1 MSAQRPRPYVFETE
15 AQWSSCLFLGADRSS
30 AKSRTGLHPHAPFTR
45 EARHIPSAGAFAP
58 TLSPAGEI
66 LWRDGAGHLLRAQ
79 LNDEMAES
87 LVAPWPL
94 AQARRM
100 VVTHNAIWAAG
111 ADPGTVESF
120 DLHGLQRLRVI
131 TLPGATVIDIAGDER
146 ESLLVLVRRGPDYEI
161 VHIDC
166 GGEPSK
172 LVTLAPGLDPA
183 QLTYLRAHSRILL
196 LDAQG
201 TRLMGL
207 KRGEA
212 DAEWTRHLGAYRTCF
227 IATALASDGR
237 SRAFLAGSDGDSTPF
252 ALVVDADGSLLDCV
266 QLQRPAT
273 GIAGGRGALVVS
285 DAMGIGIH
293 SRDTRAGSSAAA
305 SAQLVTPLLRTPEGE
320 LAGRWL
326 RAEAWA
332 DLPEGTTLEL
342 RYGWNEHVEI
352 DQDIRRMLA
361 DPRLSEARRISALL
375 DTVEHWSPP
384 ISYAGNVVRDAA
396 TRASLAFPL
405 QDARAPELWLHIT
418 LRATPRSALP
428 SLARL
433 HVFYG
438 NSELLEQ
445 LPAIY
450 RRTALNPGDFLGAL
464 VGTLEATTQDIDRR
478 IASLGSLV
486 HPDTAP
492 GPWLDKLAEWLG
504 LPWDNALSADQKV
517 ALIRNAGTLA
527 SQRGTRAGLD
537 TLLASLF
544 PGSPAPFRISDV
556 DVDFGFAALGGGKCR
571 GSSLPAVL
579 AGLPA
584 GTAVLSRRAIL
595 GRACLPARGAPV
607 PSATER
613 LSGRLRIDIT
623 APAEQQR
630 AARPWITRLIDSI
643 TPAHLR
649 VDLRWRTPPRD
660 RDSDGTALLVTA
672 PQPHLG
678 EDAITGYAR
687 LPRST
692 ASTLAR

>member
-1 MSAQRPRPYVFETE
+1 M
-15 AQWSSCLFLGADRSS
+15 FLGADRAS
-30 AKSRTGLHPHAPFTR
+30 AIARAGLHPHAPFTR
-45 EARHIPSAGAFAP
+45 EARRIASSGAFAP
-58 TLSPAGEI
+58 ALSPAGEI
-66 LWRDGAGHLLRAQ
+66 LWRDGAGHLLRAG
-79 LNDEMAES
+79 LNDTMAES
-87 LVAPWPL
+87 LAAPWPL
-94 AQARRM
+94 AQVRHM
-100 VVTHNAIWAAG
+100 VVTHTAIWAAG
-111 ADPGTVESF
+111 GEPGTLESF
-120 DLHGLQRLRVI
+120 DLQGLQRLRVL
-131 TLPGATVIDIAGDER
+131 TLPGTTVIDIAADDR
-146 ESLLVLVRRGPDYEI
+146 ESLLVLVGRGQDYEI

-166 GGEPSK
+166 GGEAST

-183 QLTYLRAHSRILL
+183 QLTYLRSHSRILL

-212 DAEWTRHLGAYRTCF
+212 DAEWTRSLGAYRTCF
-227 IATALASDGR
+227 VSSGLASDGR
-237 SRAFLAGSDGDSTPF
+237 SRSFLAGVDGESIPF

-266 QLQRPAT
+266 QLQRAAT
-273 GIAGGRGALVVS
+273 GIAGGRGSLIVS
-285 DAMGIGIH
+285 DERGIGIH
-293 SRDTRAGSSAAA
+293 FRDTRAGSSAAV

-320 LAGRWL
+320 LSGRWL
-326 RAEAWA
+326 RAEAWS

-352 DQDIRRMLA
+352 DERIRRMLA
-361 DPRLSEARRISALL
+361 DPRLSEFRRVPALL
-375 DTVEHWSPP
+375 DTVEHWSTP
-384 ISYAGNVVRDAA
+384 ISYAGNVARDAA
-396 TRASLAFPL
+396 TRASLSFPL
-405 QDARAPELWLHIT
+405 QDARAPNLWLHIT

-428 SLARL
+428 SLTRL
-433 HVFYG
+433 HVLYG

-464 VGTLEATTQDIDRR
+464 VGTLEATTQDIDQR

-504 LPWDNALSADQKV
+504 LPWDNALSPSQKL
-517 ALIRNAGTLA
+517 ALVRNAGSLA
-527 SQRGTRAGLD
+527 SQRGTRAGLN

-544 PGSPAPFRISDV
+544 PGNPTPFRISDV
-556 DVDFGFAALGGGKCR
+556 DVDFGFVSLGGGKCR

-584 GTAVLSRRAIL
+584 RTAVLSRRAIL

-613 LSGRLRIDIT
+613 LSGRLRIDIA

-630 AARPWITRLIDSI
+630 AARPWLERLIDSI

-649 VDLRWRTPPRD
+649 VHVRWRTPPRD
-660 RDSDGTALLVTA
+660 RDSDGTPLLVTA

-692 ASTLAR
+692 ASTLSEMR